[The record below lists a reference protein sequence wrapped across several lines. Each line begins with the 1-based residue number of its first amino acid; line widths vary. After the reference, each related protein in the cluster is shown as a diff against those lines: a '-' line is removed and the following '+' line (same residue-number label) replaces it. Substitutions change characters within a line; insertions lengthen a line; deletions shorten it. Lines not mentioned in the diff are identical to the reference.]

1 MRIACSGLIA
11 LFALCFSSAHAQVE
25 AENAAPQWSL
35 AIHGGAGVIER
46 SSLTPEQDAAY
57 RAALA
62 QLWPGLRVETA
73 VLWTATR
80 SLMALP
86 DAVLDR
92 AMAGA
97 MAAGLDPVPLGA

>member
-1 MRIACSGLIA
+1 MRIVCSGLIA

-57 RAALA
+57 RAALR
-62 QLWPGLRVETA
+62 QLWPERRIEVA

-80 SLMALP
+80 SVMGLP
-86 DAVLDR
+86 DAVLDGV
-92 AMAGA
+92 M
-97 MAAGLDPVPLGA
+97 AGLDPAGSGT